1 MAVSKHNFI
10 WLTRDSN
17 LVGHWS
23 ASKISGQAAWPGE
36 HTLTMS
42 CFEPQKFTHKRAGT
56 HVPNPKWN
64 LIVLLQNDN
73 VIWCFFQLLPSS
85 DQPCVPR
92 LAWPLVGWWPW
103 TLPWWLSVPPQM
115 VGQWHQ
121 QQLDGDT
128 THDVPKFGPLVGLA
142 HVVTR
147 QWGSAQVGGDV
158 TLWSCHHPQHQAP
171 FPQKQP
177 DLAQDSS
184 WSNSR
189 ISLKGIYPTH
199 RDINNLIH
207 TEIHSHCEYALREI
221 KREVQT
227 SNYLKLSLA
236 LYFPN

>member
-1 MAVSKHNFI
+1 MPVSI
-10 WLTRDSN
+10 WLNSDSN

-36 HTLTMS
+36 HTLTMFWAPKVHSQKSWHPCSKPKMELDCTSSKWQCNLVFLSAPTFFWPALCAKACLTIGGLVAMDIALMAQCSSTDGRAMASAAARWGHNSWCPQIWSTGGPCS
-42 CFEPQKFTHKRAGT
+42 CCY
-56 HVPNPKWN
+56 W
-64 LIVLLQNDN
+64 
-73 VIWCFFQLLPSS
+73 
-85 DQPCVPR
+85 
-92 LAWPLVGWWPW
+92 
-103 TLPWWLSVPPQM
+103 
-115 VGQWHQ
+115 GQW
-121 QQLDGDT
+121 D
-128 THDVPKFGPLVGLA
+128 
-142 HVVTR
+142 
-147 QWGSAQVGGDV
+147 SAQVGGDV